1 MKKRTITAATFL
13 SLVIIALVTVAAFA
27 DDGQPVNDDE
37 VNKVASQLYCP
48 ICENIPLDV
57 CPTQACADW
66 RELIRGFLAEGKSE
80 AEIQDYF
87 STQYGWNVLA
97 VPPRAGLNWLIY
109 LLPPAIILAGVV
121 TVIIIIRRS
130 KPAVKK
136 TVVSNE
142 VATSKTATNYQ
153 AIIDHDLENEERN
166 G

>member
-1 MKKRTITAATFL
+1 VKKRILLLALLLGLVAVSMGTA
-13 SLVIIALVTVAAFA
+13 TVQA

-66 RELIRGFLAEGKSE
+66 RELIRGFLAEGKTE
-80 AEIQDYF
+80 AEIKDYF

-109 LLPPAIILAGVV
+109 VLPPAIILAGVV
-121 TVIIIIRRS
+121 AVVIIIRRS
-130 KPAVKK
+130 KPSTKI
-136 TVVSNE
+136 TTGSTEVSNS
-142 VATSKTATNYQ
+142 SKSTNYQ
-153 AIIDHDLENEERN
+153 AIIDRDLQNEERN